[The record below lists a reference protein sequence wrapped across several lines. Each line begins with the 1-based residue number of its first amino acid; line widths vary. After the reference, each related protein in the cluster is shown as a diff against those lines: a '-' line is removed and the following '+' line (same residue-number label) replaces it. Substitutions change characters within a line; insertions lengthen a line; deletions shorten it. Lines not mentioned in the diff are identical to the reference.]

1 MSLALALDQV
11 QRGTWWNEPT
21 MPQKPSKKKMQQSI
35 IENRAALLAT
45 IRAAG
50 RPMSIGECAEATG
63 LTISTVGNLLKATY
77 KSGITTSRIIGDK
90 RYVEVLKMEAA

>member
-21 MPQKPSKKKMQQSI
+21 MPAKPSKKQVQQAV
-35 IENRAALLAT
+35 EDNRTALLNT
-45 IRAAG
+45 IRATG

-63 LTISTVGNLLKATY
+63 LTISTVGNLLKSPY
-77 KSGITTSRIIGDK
+77 KRGIATSRIIGDK